1 MLDSLTRR
9 ATPAFITILTL
20 ALTVGTVFA
29 QEGEEASSP
38 SGLTLLILLIGIGA
52 LGAIFLVNWSQSM
65 TESEDTDQ

>member
-1 MLDSLTRR
+1 MLDSLIRK
-9 ATPAFITILTL
+9 ATPVLITLFTL

-52 LGAIFLVNWSQSM
+52 LGSIFLVNWSQSM
-65 TESEDTDQ
+65 SESEDNEQ